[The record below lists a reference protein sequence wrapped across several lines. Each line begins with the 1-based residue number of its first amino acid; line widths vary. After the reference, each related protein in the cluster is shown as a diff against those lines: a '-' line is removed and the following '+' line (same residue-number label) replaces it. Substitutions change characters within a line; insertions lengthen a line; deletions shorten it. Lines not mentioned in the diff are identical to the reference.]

1 MQIQCYQMF
10 ANLKKQVK
18 NYSADFLDPLLEAV
32 TNSIQAKAKFIEI
45 LFDLDQNV
53 NFFDNQYRIN
63 GFTIIDHGDGFD
75 PTNIERFCELES
87 DHGLDQKPNKKG
99 CKGIGRLSYLK
110 VFKDVRFLSFDGEK
124 SFDFKLTLDFKSEDI
139 KPTKKIQ
146 YKEKGTR
153 IEFSNITDEFLSY
166 NKNGSI
172 KIDKRQI
179 FDPES
184 IKKSIIKELMPLL
197 YFNKK
202 ENITIK
208 IGKDAT
214 ITAQDIP
221 DFEKMEPFILEN
233 NANKEK
239 YEFTL
244 LYHFADEKNEPFVEA
259 FYCANQKTVCK
270 FSDKGIKINPL
281 DGKSMYLLLISDFFD
296 QDHVTNKERND
307 FNIKPKEVNQDT
319 EIPFNWD
326 YDINPQLKIKINE
339 LLKDKI
345 TDFNKKQN
353 DQKTKIINKRP
364 YLTKYI
370 LKDDSIVI
378 LDEENAIKDAQ
389 SSWNKERNECLG
401 LIDKGEK
408 LTPEQRVKIKET
420 VAIELAEY
428 MWIRYQILK
437 ELETLVANKEKNEAK
452 IHNIILP
459 KGKKLDEDTLLME
472 DIYHNNLWIIDDR
485 FMSYRY
491 AFSDKKIKEIKQI
504 VDMKYTGSCDL
515 DSKEPDI
522 AVTFDGLLNDSNDL
536 RGMIIELKSF
546 MATLEDN
553 EKGVS
558 QLDRY
563 RSAFFDF
570 ENIKEKYYYL
580 ITSNIDDTFD
590 KLLIEEKG
598 YDKIFSSSGAMY
610 IDKAYRQK
618 YIIPIETLINE
629 CKRRHDLFFNII
641 KNSGTKE

>member
-1 MQIQCYQMF
+1 MF